1 MAQQVKV
8 RSTTTIAWAD
18 AVNNDANW
26 SNSWVITEYAKISLS
41 DLDLAYPTGTTH
53 IKIEEVLFVGTGTT
67 PATASKSDTQL
78 LISKNAAFTDVVCI
92 ELGLQSDA
100 KYDTTKCIAAFSPGH
115 YIEVSESDDL
125 YFTVKCGGSGALLA
139 SSGRLTVSQN

>member
-26 SNSWVITEYAKISLS
+26 TNAWTITEYAKIAVS
-41 DLDLAYPTGTTH
+41 DLDLAYSAGPTS
-53 IKIEEVLFVGTGTT
+53 IKIEEVLFTGTGTT

-78 LISKNAAFTDVVCI
+78 LIAKDAAFTDVVCI

-100 KYDTTKCIAAFSPGH
+100 KYDTNNCIAAFSPGH
-115 YIEVSESDDL
+115 YITVDESDEL

-139 SSGRLTVSQN
+139 DAGRLTVSQN

>member
-8 RSTTTIAWAD
+8 RSTTTIVWSD
-18 AVNNDANW
+18 AVNNNADW
-26 SNSWVITEYAKISLS
+26 SNSWDITEYAKIAVS
-41 DLDLAYPTGTTH
+41 DLDLAYSSGPTS

-78 LISKNAAFTDVVCI
+78 LIAKDAAFTDVVCI

-100 KYDTTKCIAAFSPGH
+100 KYDTTKCIASFSPDH
-115 YIEVSESDDL
+115 YITVDESDEL

-139 SSGRLTVSQN
+139 SSGRLTASQN

>member
-26 SNSWVITEYAKISLS
+26 TNAWTITEYAKIAVS
-41 DLDLAYPTGTTH
+41 DLDLAYSAGPTS
-53 IKIEEVLFVGTGTT
+53 IKIEEVLFTGTGTT

-78 LISKNAAFTDVVCI
+78 LIAKDAAFTDVVCI

-100 KYDTTKCIAAFSPGH
+100 KYDTNNCIAAFSPGH

-125 YFTVKCGGSGALLA
+125 YFAVKCGGSGALLA

>member
-26 SNSWVITEYAKISLS
+26 TNGWTITEYAKIAVS
-41 DLDLAYPTGTTH
+41 DLDLAYSAGPTS
-53 IKIEEVLFVGTGTT
+53 IKIEEVLFTGTGTT

-78 LISKNAAFTDVVCI
+78 LIAKDAAFTDVVCI

-100 KYDTTKCIAAFSPGH
+100 KYDTNNCIAAFSPGH
-115 YIEVSESDDL
+115 YITVDESDEL

-139 SSGRLTVSQN
+139 DAGRLTVSQN